1 MCFGFDQLSKAF
13 SNYLFPVNSVTIKL
27 KLESVRSEMTPVL
40 MHFAENA
47 QLICVDGRPERIE
60 MHAFSNETKTAL
72 VLNGA
77 VSQSSSGYMVFRPKR
92 LAKFLS
98 TERQPLKLAVS
109 SIERA
114 GTSKLVVASPRR
126 RCISFIS
133 CLLLSFPL
141 IISRLRWLGKLAF
154 SRKRYS
160 SNNKLGGIS

>member
-126 RCISFIS
+126 
-133 CLLLSFPL
+133 CLHPDIMPLPPPTPLLTLQPKYE
-141 IISRLRWLGKLAF
+141 LRGLAIDI
-154 SRKRYS
+154 
-160 SNNKLGGIS
+160 N